1 MQRYSGL
8 AVLKLFYFPSVSGV
22 VAYWVHPLTQESLVA
37 PSAGLGPNQSCA
49 DIAQADVAIC
59 SSARVKDYSTSCKT
73 GMANAFSPVLKQV
86 QGSLHHQELMGPD
99 FGPVTL
105 SLHKMPQEQY
115 AHRSTMQT
123 SEGPQVYKVGIY
135 GWRKRCLYFFV
146 LLLMI
151 LILVNLAMTIWI
163 LKVMNF
169 TIDGMGNLRITEKGL
184 KLEGDS
190 EFLKPL
196 YAKEIRSRPG
206 NPLYFQS
213 ARNVTVNILNEKT
226 KVLTRLV
233 TGPQAVEAHSQK
245 FEVKTLSGKLLF
257 SADDNE
263 VVVGAERLRVLGAEG
278 TVFPKSIETPNVRAD
293 PFKELRLESPTR
305 ALVMEAPKGIEINA
319 EAGSLKA
326 TCRTELRLESKDGE
340 ITLNSAKIKLPNLPQ
355 GSSSSAGS
363 RQKIYELCVCPN
375 GRLFLSQAGTSS
387 TCQINTSVCL

>member
-1 MQRYSGL
+1 MEL
-8 AVLKLFYFPSVSGV
+8 ALLGV
-22 VAYWVHPLTQESLVA
+22 KQKPDAVIALERPAGDETMTRDLQE
-37 PSAGLGPNQSCA
+37 
-49 DIAQADVAIC
+49 
-59 SSARVKDYSTSCKT
+59 
-73 GMANAFSPVLKQV
+73 MKQ
-86 QGSLHHQELMGPD
+86 LE
-99 FGPVTL
+99 
-105 SLHKMPQEQY
+105 
-115 AHRSTMQT
+115 
-123 SEGPQVYKVGIY
+123 
-135 GWRKRCLYFFV
+135 W
-146 LLLMI
+146 
-151 LILVNLAMTIWI
+151 
-163 LKVMNF
+163 
-169 TIDGMGNLRITEKGL
+169 DGMGNLRITEKGL

-340 ITLNSAKIKLPNLPQ
+340 VIASFFYPK
-355 GSSSSAGS
+355 
-363 RQKIYELCVCPN
+363 
-375 GRLFLSQAGTSS
+375 
-387 TCQINTSVCL
+387 

>member
-1 MQRYSGL
+1 MS
-8 AVLKLFYFPSVSGV
+8 
-22 VAYWVHPLTQESLVA
+22 
-37 PSAGLGPNQSCA
+37 
-49 DIAQADVAIC
+49 
-59 SSARVKDYSTSCKT
+59 
-73 GMANAFSPVLKQV
+73 
-86 QGSLHHQELMGPD
+86 
-99 FGPVTL
+99 
-105 SLHKMPQEQY
+105 QEQY
-115 AHRSTMQT
+115 AHRNTMQS
-123 SEGPQVYKVGIY
+123 SEGHVYKVGIY

-196 YAKEIRSRPG
+196 YAKEIRSTTG

-213 ARNVTVNILNEKT
+213 ARNVTVNILNEKS

-233 TGPQAVEAHSQK
+233 TGPKAVEAHSQK
-245 FEVKTLSGKLLF
+245 FEVQTTMGKLLF

-278 TVFPKSIETPNVRAD
+278 TVFPKSIETSTIRAD

-305 ALVMEAPKGIEINA
+305 SLIMEAPKGVHINA
-319 EAGSLKA
+319 EAGNFEA
-326 TCRTELRLESKDGE
+326 TCRTELKLESKDGE
-340 ITLNSAKIKLPNLPQ
+340 IMLDAANIKLPRLPQ
-355 GSSSSAGS
+355 GSYSPTGS

-375 GRLFLSQAGTSS
+375 GRLFLSQAGSSS
-387 TCQINTSVCL
+387 TCQINSSVCL

>member
-1 MQRYSGL
+1 
-8 AVLKLFYFPSVSGV
+8 
-22 VAYWVHPLTQESLVA
+22 
-37 PSAGLGPNQSCA
+37 
-49 DIAQADVAIC
+49 
-59 SSARVKDYSTSCKT
+59 SARKAKT
-73 GMANAFSPVLKQV
+73 REKNVVEDLGGWEGEEVTEVQSSSPAVTAVSWAELQM
-86 QGSLHHQELMGPD
+86 QE
-99 FGPVTL
+99 
-105 SLHKMPQEQY
+105 
-115 AHRSTMQT
+115 
-123 SEGPQVYKVGIY
+123 EGK
-135 GWRKRCLYFFV
+135 
-146 LLLMI
+146 
-151 LILVNLAMTIWI
+151 
-163 LKVMNF
+163 
-169 TIDGMGNLRITEKGL
+169 DGMGNLRITEKGL

-196 YAKEIRSRPG
+196 YAKEIRSRPVSQPGSHPHLTPLVLFQG

-293 PFKELRLESPTR
+293 PFKELRVWGAAAQQPSSPAEVSRSPEPWLTRVCCRLESPTR

-375 GRLFLSQAGTSS
+375 GRLFLSQAGSSS